1 MSIRLRLTLLYSAIL
16 GLTLILLGYGI
27 YEAVSNVTYGA
38 ARDAV
43 TAEIRTVSIS
53 LQPQADQHR
62 GSPGQYGGNY
72 GGNGNQPGPN
82 QGGNN
87 PSNGQPMQNLGTFV
101 PPADVAAQSSIQVRG
116 LDGTVLYQ
124 SSDLKAAKA
133 TLPLSAAARRN
144 LRAGAVVHTIATVG
158 NQRLLIGTT
167 LLSAN
172 GSASGIL
179 QIARSMSDVDN
190 ALTTLWKILLAGG
203 GIATV
208 LAFGIGWWLAGTA
221 VRPINRITHTAREI
235 GDTQD
240 FGRRVAYN
248 GPPDEVGRLASTF
261 NTMLSRLQDA
271 YYVQH
276 RFVADASHELRTPLT
291 SIRGNLG
298 LLQREPRISEDDRV
312 AVLTDIVS
320 ESERLSRLVGDL
332 LTLARSDTGRPLRE
346 EAVLI
351 GPRVTDVIRKLAVTH
366 PDRLIEDD
374 AQSDVLAIGDPDAI
388 TQVLLILLDNALKF
402 TPAGGL
408 VTVTTSTRDGRVAIV
423 VRDTGQGI
431 APEDLPHVF
440 ERFYQADDA
449 RTGSGTGLGL
459 AIAKALVDAM
469 RGTIAVESRIGE
481 GTAFVITLTRAD
493 AERSASDHASWQPL
507 RTMGKEAAGR
517 V

>member
-27 YEAVSNVTYGA
+27 YVAVSNVTYGA
-38 ARDAV
+38 ARDTV

-53 LQPQADQHR
+53 LAPHADQHQR
-62 GSPGQYGGNY
+62 PPGQQAGNF
-72 GGNGNQPGPN
+72 GGNGNQPGPY
-82 QGGNN
+82 QRGNALR
-87 PSNGQPMQNLGTFV
+87 GEQPMQNLGTFV
-101 PPADVAAQSSIQVRG
+101 PPADVAAQSSIQVRS

-124 SSDLKAAKA
+124 SADLKAAKA
-133 TLPLSAAARRN
+133 TLPLSASARQN
-144 LRAGAVVHTIATVG
+144 LRAGVVVDTIAFVG

-172 GSASGIL
+172 GSSTGIL
-179 QIARSMSDVDN
+179 QVARSMHDVDN
-190 ALTTLWKILLAGG
+190 ALTSLWQILLAGG

-240 FGRRVAYN
+240 FGRRVAYD

-261 NTMLSRLQDA
+261 NIMLSRLQDA
-271 YYVQH
+271 YHVQH

-291 SIRGNLG
+291 SIRGNLA
-298 LLQREPRISEDDRV
+298 LLQRGPRITEADRV

-346 EAVLI
+346 EAVPV
-351 GPRVTDVIRKLAVTH
+351 GPRVSDVIRKLAVMH
-366 PDRLIEDD
+366 SDRLI
-374 AQSDVLAIGDPDAI
+374 QSEAPMHALALGDPDAI

-402 TPAGGL
+402 TPLDGL
-408 VTVTTSTRDGRVAIV
+408 VSVAITARDSQVTIV

-431 APEDLPHVF
+431 APQDLPHIF
-440 ERFYQADDA
+440 ERFYQADSA

-459 AIAKALVDAM
+459 AIARALVEAM
-469 RGTIAVESRIGE
+469 HGTITVESRAGE
-481 GTAFVITLTRAD
+481 GTAFAITLRCAVHANLIT
-493 AERSASDHASWQPL
+493 AS
-507 RTMGKEAAGR
+507 T
-517 V
+517 